1 MQEWKVIRKEEFD
14 LDNEGNFIEI
24 SLKEH
29 PISNELLYGISKG
42 WKNKEGF
49 KKYKS
54 NIVVSN
60 ENRIKLIKLLRD
72 IES

>member
-1 MQEWKVIRKEEFD
+1 MQEWKVISKEEFD
-14 LDNEGNFIEI
+14 LDTEGNFIEV

-29 PISNELLYGISKG
+29 PLSNELLYGISKG

-54 NIVVSN
+54 NIIISN
-60 ENRIKLIKLLRD
+60 ENKNKLIELLTKLQ
-72 IES
+72 

>member
-1 MQEWKVIRKEEFD
+1 MQEWKVISKEEFD
-14 LDNEGNFIEI
+14 LDTEGNFIEV

-54 NIVVSN
+54 NIIISN
-60 ENRIKLIKLLRD
+60 ENKNKLIELLTK
-72 IES
+72 IQ

>member
-1 MQEWKVIRKEEFD
+1 MEEWKVLSKEEFD
-14 LDNEGNFIEI
+14 LDTEGNFLEV

-29 PISNELLYGISKG
+29 PISQELLYGISKG

-54 NIVVSN
+54 NIIISK
-60 ENRIKLIKLLRD
+60 ENKDKLITLLNVT
-72 IES
+72 

>member
-1 MQEWKVIRKEEFD
+1 MEEWKVISKEEFD
-14 LDNEGNFIEI
+14 LDEEGNFIEV

-29 PISNELLYGISKG
+29 PISKELLYGISKG

-54 NIVVSN
+54 NIIISK
-60 ENRIKLIKLLRD
+60 ENKDKLVKLLSK
-72 IES
+72 IE